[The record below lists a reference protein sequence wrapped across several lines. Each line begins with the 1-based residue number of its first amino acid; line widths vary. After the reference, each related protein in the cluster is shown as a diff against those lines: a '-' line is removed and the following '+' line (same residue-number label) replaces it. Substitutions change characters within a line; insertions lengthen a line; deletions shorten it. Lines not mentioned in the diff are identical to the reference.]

1 MKYSIARLD
10 GDVLVYR
17 AAFSVETNEVS
28 LRKVRNGRV
37 ITSPLE
43 GIKQARE
50 HEGQDESIVVSRVI
64 ENKHNAISNLKSM
77 IQNIIDKVDADEY
90 EIVLSAKAKDV
101 NRRNKIARLMPYK
114 ADRPPKPF
122 HYETLRSLLIEEF
135 NATVVE
141 EGEADD
147 YLGAKQSDTSVIVT
161 VDKDLLQIPGHH
173 YDLNSRSF
181 MVASEL
187 GELELDANN
196 KLSGHGF
203 KWFCAQCLLGD
214 RVDAIKG
221 IPFIRQTRVA
231 QLLTQLE
238 TKEKCWEIVKKE
250 YMENKKVPLD
260 FGLPGEDEEQVRLR
274 YLKEIAQLVWIAHS
288 DDDYYMP
295 NIDGEVII

>member
-1 MKYSIARLD
+1 MKHSIARLD

-17 AAFSVETNEVS
+17 AAFSVESSEVAV
-28 LRKVRNGRV
+28 RKEKYGRV
-37 ITSPLE
+37 VNTPIE
-43 GIKQARE
+43 GIKEARKLD
-50 HEGQDESIVVSRVI
+50 GRGNQVVVSRVVD
-64 ENKHNAISNLKSM
+64 NKHVAMHNLKSM
-77 IQNIIDKVDADEY
+77 IENIIDKVDADEY

-101 NRRNKIARLMPYK
+101 NRRNKIARQMPYK

-122 HYETLRSLLIEEF
+122 HYETLRTMLIEEYM
-135 NATVVE
+135 ATVVE

-161 VDKDLLQIPGHH
+161 IDKDLLQIPGHH
-173 YDLNSRSF
+173 FDLNSNKF
-181 MVASEL
+181 MAVSDL

-196 KLSGHGF
+196 KLSGNGF

-221 IPFIRQTRVA
+221 IPYIRQTKVS
-231 QLLTQLE
+231 QLLSQIE

-260 FGLPGEDEEQVRLR
+260 FMLPGEDEEQVRLR
-274 YLKEIAQLVWIAHS
+274 YLKEMAQLVWIAHS
-288 DDDYYMP
+288 DEDYYMP
-295 NIDGEVII
+295 NIDGERII